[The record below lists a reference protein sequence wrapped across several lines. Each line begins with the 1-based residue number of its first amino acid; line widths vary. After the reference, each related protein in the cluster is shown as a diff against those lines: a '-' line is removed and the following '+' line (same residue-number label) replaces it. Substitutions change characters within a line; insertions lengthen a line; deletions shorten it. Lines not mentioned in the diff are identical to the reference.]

1 MRKLSSIPD
10 SIKAAKPL
18 VLDLNASDSEI
29 KQAGVE
35 ALKIYGRI
43 DVLVNNAGY
52 ALMGYMEELECVLS
66 LSQAASRLNI

>member
-1 MRKLSSIPD
+1 VRKVSSIPA

-29 KQAGVE
+29 KQASAE

-52 ALMGYMEELECVLS
+52 ALTGYTEELECV
-66 LSQAASRLNI
+66 